1 MSAPAGL
8 LEPLRAAQRTAVPWK
23 NGGGLTREVAVSPP
37 GSDLTG
43 FDWRVSIAQIRTPG
57 PFSLFEGV
65 DRRLVVLGGRLSL
78 AIDGRP
84 AITLTPETDA
94 VAFPGDVPVF
104 AEPLG
109 APVAD
114 LNVMTR
120 RSRCA
125 ARLTRWSVP
134 HSVLE
139 PQADTTLLLALTEL
153 LVRREGVELSLATLD
168 ALRIGRAGRCTITAR
183 SGPAAFH
190 LVEILKPCQ
199 SLPPPS

>member
-1 MSAPAGL
+1 MSAAAGS
-8 LEPLRAAQRTAVPWK
+8 LEVLRAAQRTAVPWK

-43 FDWRVSIAQIRTPG
+43 FDWRVSIAEIRRPG

-65 DRRLVVLGGRLSL
+65 DRRMAVLSGRLSL

-84 AITLTPETDA
+84 GITLTPETGA
-94 VAFPGDVPVF
+94 VAFAGDVPVF

-109 APVAD
+109 APVTD

-120 RSRCA
+120 RARCA
-125 ARLTRWSVP
+125 ARLTRWSAP
-134 HSVLE
+134 RSVLE
-139 PQADTTLLLALTEL
+139 PQADSRLLVALTEL
-153 LVRREGVELSLATLD
+153 LVVREGVELSLSSLD
-168 ALRIGRAGRCTITAR
+168 ALRIGGAGRCTITAP

-190 LVEILKPCQ
+190 LIEILKPCQ